1 MAMKMTHI
9 SKTLLSIVCTLWGM
23 SACSDDYNKYDDC
36 PACNYYP
43 VAVGNSTG
51 TPVHAIGVEMDP
63 HFFSQNI
70 TRNDGSKAEDWEN
83 IVVQRVKKMKV
94 QQFRIMMQ
102 PQWWEP
108 SNDNNDP
115 NVADMS
121 KFTFDSEE
129 MQSVYKVLDLAQENN
144 IGVTLVVWGAITNI
158 DLLSGI
164 NNGQKHF
171 LCDARSYNVNPGWI
185 AGIDNYEEFAE
196 NFSTMVKYLIEEKHY
211 TCINQITPFNEPDS
225 HIAGYG
231 RIMWQGDFETM
242 GWQDTYAP
250 MVKALDAKFKAD
262 GIRSKVH
269 FNLSDNTDGTPGY
282 IAACVSAFTND
293 EADLY
298 NSHVYKFDYNTPNS
312 TLVNWERQNIASA
325 GGKRHFVGEFGFP
338 GYGSARQYGI
348 DTYTRGVQIIRVALN
363 YLNAGACGVSYWSL
377 IDQYYNRNA
386 SYSEMQQLGL
396 WKYLKS
402 AYTEDPDVYSKIKE
416 DYEVRPQ
423 YYAYSLL
430 TRFVRQGDEV
440 YPLDLGDELIAGSAF
455 LNTEGKWTCVLSNAT
470 DKDKMIQLENDKEG
484 ANGEY
489 NVYKYMEGR
498 LPEGDNLIEST
509 ETVNTQENNLKLKL
523 SRSSIRVLVQK

>member
-144 IGVTLVVWGAITNI
+144 IGVTLVVWG
-158 DLLSGI
+158 S
-164 NNGQKHF
+164 
-171 LCDARSYNVNPGWI
+171 I

-325 GGKRHFVGEFGFP
+325 GG
-338 GYGSARQYGI
+338 
-348 DTYTRGVQIIRVALN
+348 
-363 YLNAGACGVSYWSL
+363 
-377 IDQYYNRNA
+377 QYYNRNA

-455 LNTEGKWTCVLSNAT
+455 LNTEGKWTYVLSNAT

>member
-312 TLVNWERQNIASA
+312 TLVNWERQI
-325 GGKRHFVGEFGFP
+325 
-338 GYGSARQYGI
+338 
-348 DTYTRGVQIIRVALN
+348 
-363 YLNAGACGVSYWSL
+363 
-377 IDQYYNRNA
+377 
-386 SYSEMQQLGL
+386 
-396 WKYLKS
+396 
-402 AYTEDPDVYSKIKE
+402 
-416 DYEVRPQ
+416 
-423 YYAYSLL
+423 
-430 TRFVRQGDEV
+430 
-440 YPLDLGDELIAGSAF
+440 
-455 LNTEGKWTCVLSNAT
+455 
-470 DKDKMIQLENDKEG
+470 
-484 ANGEY
+484 
-489 NVYKYMEGR
+489 
-498 LPEGDNLIEST
+498 
-509 ETVNTQENNLKLKL
+509 
-523 SRSSIRVLVQK
+523 

>member
-1 MAMKMTHI
+1 MAMKMTQI

-185 AGIDNYEEFAE
+185 AGIDND
-196 NFSTMVKYLIEEKHY
+196 STV
-211 TCINQITPFNEPDS
+211 
-225 HIAGYG
+225 
-231 RIMWQGDFETM
+231 
-242 GWQDTYAP
+242 
-250 MVKALDAKFKAD
+250 
-262 GIRSKVH
+262 
-269 FNLSDNTDGTPGY
+269 
-282 IAACVSAFTND
+282 
-293 EADLY
+293 
-298 NSHVYKFDYNTPNS
+298 
-312 TLVNWERQNIASA
+312 
-325 GGKRHFVGEFGFP
+325 
-338 GYGSARQYGI
+338 
-348 DTYTRGVQIIRVALN
+348 
-363 YLNAGACGVSYWSL
+363 
-377 IDQYYNRNA
+377 
-386 SYSEMQQLGL
+386 
-396 WKYLKS
+396 
-402 AYTEDPDVYSKIKE
+402 
-416 DYEVRPQ
+416 
-423 YYAYSLL
+423 
-430 TRFVRQGDEV
+430 
-440 YPLDLGDELIAGSAF
+440 
-455 LNTEGKWTCVLSNAT
+455 
-470 DKDKMIQLENDKEG
+470 
-484 ANGEY
+484 
-489 NVYKYMEGR
+489 
-498 LPEGDNLIEST
+498 
-509 ETVNTQENNLKLKL
+509 
-523 SRSSIRVLVQK
+523 

>member
-225 HIAGYG
+225 HIA
-231 RIMWQGDFETM
+231 
-242 GWQDTYAP
+242 
-250 MVKALDAKFKAD
+250 
-262 GIRSKVH
+262 
-269 FNLSDNTDGTPGY
+269 
-282 IAACVSAFTND
+282 
-293 EADLY
+293 
-298 NSHVYKFDYNTPNS
+298 
-312 TLVNWERQNIASA
+312 
-325 GGKRHFVGEFGFP
+325 
-338 GYGSARQYGI
+338 
-348 DTYTRGVQIIRVALN
+348 
-363 YLNAGACGVSYWSL
+363 VSY
-377 IDQYYNRNA
+377 
-386 SYSEMQQLGL
+386 
-396 WKYLKS
+396 
-402 AYTEDPDVYSKIKE
+402 TH
-416 DYEVRPQ
+416 
-423 YYAYSLL
+423 L
-430 TRFVRQGDEV
+430 T
-440 YPLDLGDELIAGSAF
+440 
-455 LNTEGKWTCVLSNAT
+455 
-470 DKDKMIQLENDKEG
+470 
-484 ANGEY
+484 
-489 NVYKYMEGR
+489 
-498 LPEGDNLIEST
+498 LPT
-509 ETVNTQENNLKLKL
+509 T
-523 SRSSIRVLVQK
+523 